1 MVTFDKDNDLADQK
15 AKMIE
20 RHLKA
25 RDIVDADVLEAM
37 AQVPREEFVLESYA
51 DQAYFDQPLP
61 IGLGQ
66 TISQPYI
73 VALMTQILKLNKK
86 CEVLEIGTGSGYQTA
101 LLCRLAKK
109 VYTIERHNQLIESA
123 QNTLGR
129 LNIENVE
136 YFASDGSCGWP
147 EQKTFDRI
155 IITAAVPEVPE
166 PIMNQLAE
174 GGLLAAPVGGEIYQE
189 LIVFKKHEGN
199 ITSSKVCDC
208 KFVKLIGKHGFE

>member
-1 MVTFDKDNDLADQK
+1 MVMFDKDKDIADQK

-20 RHLKA
+20 RHLKG

-51 DQAYFDQPLP
+51 DHAYSDQPLP

-73 VALMTQILKLNKK
+73 VALMTQVLKLNKK

-101 LLCRLAKK
+101 VLCKLAKK

-129 LNIENVE
+129 LNILNAE
-136 YFASDGSCGWP
+136 YFAGDGSCGWP

-155 IITAAVPEVPE
+155 IITAAVPEVPQ
-166 PIMNQLAE
+166 PVMDQLGE
-174 GGLLAAPVGGEIYQE
+174 GGMLTAPVGGELFQE
-189 LIVFKKHEGN
+189 LILFKKHEGN
-199 ITSSKVCDC
+199 ITSSKVCGC
-208 KFVKLIGKHGFE
+208 KFVKLIGKYGF

>member
-20 RHLKA
+20 HHLKG

-37 AQVPREEFVLESYA
+37 AQVPREEFVLESYEG
-51 DQAYFDQPLP
+51 QAYFDQPLP

-73 VALMTQILKLNKK
+73 VALMTQVLKLDKK

-101 LLCRLAKK
+101 VLCKLAKK
-109 VYTIERHNQLIESA
+109 VYTMERHSQLIESA
-123 QNTLGR
+123 QNTLSR
-129 LNIENVE
+129 LNIMNAE

-174 GGLLAAPVGGEIYQE
+174 GGLLTAPVGGEIYQE
-189 LIVFKKHEGN
+189 LIVFKKHEGK
-199 ITSSKVCDC
+199 ITSSKVCGC
-208 KFVKLIGKHGFE
+208 KFVKLIGKYGFK